1 MARIRSISTAV
12 PSTRLDY
19 AVTERLLRDQLR
31 RWEQPADRYVKI
43 LKNTGIET
51 RYTVYGPEE
60 VIAEHPFAERNDLYI
75 RTCIELGERC
85 TKRALADASL
95 EPSDIASL
103 ISTSCTG
110 FMIPALDAH
119 LIERLPMSRATR
131 RMPITELGCAA
142 GAMGLTRAWEQLQA
156 YPEANVL
163 LLAVELPSLTFQPDD
178 RRPMQL
184 IASLIFADGA
194 AAVVLSNQGQRP
206 GPRLLGGRTFTLPG
220 TLDDMGYRLDEKG
233 LHIIL
238 TQQVPRLLQESL
250 GAQIDALLA
259 EHAVTRAQIRWCAMH
274 PGSPKVIELAQDELK
289 LSPERLRPSWTVLK
303 NYGNASSAAVLF
315 VLDEMLRNPTAEP
328 GELGLIMAFGPG
340 LSGEIV
346 LARWE
351 P

>member
-12 PSTRLDY
+12 PPTRLDY
-19 AVTERLLRDQLR
+19 DTTERLLREQLR
-31 RWEQPADRYVKI
+31 RWEQPPERFVKI
-43 LKNTGIET
+43 LRNTGIET
-51 RYTVYGPEE
+51 RHTVYGPEE
-60 VIAEHPFAERNDLYI
+60 IIDEHSFSERNDLYI

-85 TKRALADASL
+85 TKQALADAGL
-95 EPSDIASL
+95 APGDIASV

-119 LIERLPMSRATR
+119 LIERLPMPRSTR

-156 YPEANVL
+156 YPDANVL

-194 AAVVLSNQGQRP
+194 AAVVLSNNARRP
-206 GPRLLGGRTFTLPG
+206 SPRLLGGRTFTLPG
-220 TLDDMGYRLDEKG
+220 TLDEMGYHLDEKG
-233 LHIIL
+233 LHIVLTPEVPKIL
-238 TQQVPRLLQESL
+238 QAGL
-250 GAQIDALLA
+250 GAEIDALLDD
-259 EHAVTRAQIRWCAMH
+259 HAVARSQMRWCAMH
-274 PGSPKVIELAQDELK
+274 PGSPLIIELAQDELK
-289 LSPERLRPSWTVLK
+289 LRRERLQPSWTVLK

-351 P
+351 A